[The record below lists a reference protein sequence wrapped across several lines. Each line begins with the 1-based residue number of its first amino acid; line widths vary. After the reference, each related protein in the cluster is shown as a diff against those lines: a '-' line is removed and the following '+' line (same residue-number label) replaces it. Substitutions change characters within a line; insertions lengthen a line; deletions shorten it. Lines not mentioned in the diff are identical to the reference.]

1 MKKLY
6 TYLLSCLLGIL
17 AISISSCNEEFFL
30 DEIPLDFF
38 SPENSYRNFGD
49 FQSALTDLY
58 SRVRR
63 IHHGPENVQH
73 FAYWMSTDIAQH
85 ARGDVGRFGSHS
97 VWVVPTNGVIAYHWN
112 EWYKI
117 ISNANTIL
125 SRVGNAEMSED
136 QARVITAE
144 AKLFRAFAYRYLVYL
159 YGDIPLILEEL
170 TAPRTDF
177 TRTPKEE
184 VLNQIVLDATE
195 AANVLPTINQ
205 VVDGKLSNL
214 VAYHLLAETF
224 ISLGRYD
231 DAIAAASVVIDD
243 PNTMLMT
250 ARFGVSANRNPQDEF
265 LKFIQAGD
273 PFWDLFQA
281 GNQNRSS
288 GNREGI
294 WVAQF
299 EIDTPG
305 GLLQSS
311 GGYVNALERWASP
324 VAFLTFRDP
333 DGVEGAIGNGRSNYN
348 SGGRGVSFMR
358 NTDYFLNT
366 LWEDDWDNDIRNA
379 PHNIVRDFVY
389 DNPNSA
395 FFGMS
400 SVEFPS
406 PTKISQDW
414 RWYPYPSKITTPGDH
429 PDELYLDRDRL
440 ILSTAAGAT
449 YRDMYLIRLAETY
462 LLRAEAHFKKGDM
475 ANASVDINAVRSRS
489 NATPVGPGDV
499 TLDYILDERARE
511 LVYEEPRRITLHRTG
526 TLVDRVRRFNT
537 LNSGEIQDFHG
548 LWPIPFPEIEA
559 NKDAG
564 LLQNPGYN

>member
-1 MKKLY
+1 MKKIQRYILGCLFG
-6 TYLLSCLLGIL
+6 LLVLG
-17 AISISSCNEEFFL
+17 SSGCNEEAFL
-30 DEIPLDFF
+30 EEIPLDFF

-63 IHHGPENVQH
+63 IHYGPENVQH

-97 VWVVPTNGVIAYHWN
+97 VWVVPTNAVIAYHWN
-112 EWYKI
+112 EWYKV

-125 SRVGNAEMSED
+125 SRSENSTMTDD
-136 QARVITAE
+136 QINLVHAE
-144 AKLFRAFAYRYLVYL
+144 AKLFRAFSYRYLVYL
-159 YGDIPLILEEL
+159 YGDVPLILEEL
-170 TAPRTDF
+170 TAPKTDF
-177 TRTPKEE
+177 TRNTKEE
-184 VLNQIVLDATE
+184 VLNQIITDATE
-195 AANVLPTINQ
+195 AAQNLPGISQ

-231 DAIAAASVVIDD
+231 DAVNAASMVIDD
-243 PNTMLMT
+243 PNTALMT

-265 LKFIQAGD
+265 LNFTQPGD
-273 PFWDLFQA
+273 PFWDLFQT

-311 GGYVNALERWASP
+311 GGYVNALERWAAP
-324 VAFLTFRDP
+324 VAYLTFRDP
-333 DGVEGAIGNGRSNYN
+333 NGVEGSIGNGRSNYN
-348 SGGRGVSFMR
+348 TGGRGVSFMR

-366 LWEDDWDNDIRNA
+366 VWEGDWDNDIRNA

-395 FFGMS
+395 FFGLS

-406 PTKISQDW
+406 PTRISQGW
-414 RWYPYPSKITTPGDH
+414 RWYPYPTKVTTPGDH
-429 PDELYLDRDRL
+429 PNELFLDRDRL
-440 ILSTAAGAT
+440 ILSPAAGAT

-462 LLRAEAHFKKGDM
+462 LLRAEAHFRKGDM
-475 ANASVDINAVRSRS
+475 GNAAADINAVRGRS
-489 NATPVGPGDV
+489 NASPVAAGDV

-526 TLVDRVRRFNT
+526 TLVDRVRRYNP
-537 LNSGEIQDFHG
+537 LNSGEIKDFHG
-548 LWPIPFPEIEA
+548 LWPIPFSEIEA
-559 NKDAG
+559 NKDAA